1 MKELK
6 PILITTVIA
15 LITVA
20 LYNYAKTNWTFAS
33 SLP

>member
-6 PILITTVIA
+6 PILFSLA
-15 LITVA
+15 CGFVA
-20 LYNYAKTNWTFAS
+20 VAIYNYAKTNWFT